1 MASRAGSA
9 GVDLPLNLLKQS
21 EREFKTP
28 APKRHADRSETQARR
43 MTDMLSQIRNKVEA
57 GERIT
62 PEEGLFLLSKADLL
76 DLAPLAQ
83 TWRWRHNPAP
93 HVSFVVDTN
102 LNYTN
107 ICDAYCSFC
116 AFYRT
121 DPSDPSAYTYTVEQ
135 IMEKIGKSVEKGVT
149 TVLMQG
155 GLNDALP
162 LSYYVEMVRET
173 KRRFPTV
180 TPHYWSAP
188 EIMKM
193 SQVSG
198 ESVHYVLQALWDAG
212 QRTMPGGGSEILSN
226 RAKAIISRFKPKDTV
241 DQWTQV
247 HVEAHKIGFVTT
259 ATMMYGHVETDEEI
273 VESLDH
279 IRKVEDQ
286 AKGGPG
292 GFTAF
297 IPWSYKR
304 SNTALA
310 KKVLEEAGPNK
321 YLRIIA
327 LSRIYLDNVPHIQA
341 SWFSEG
347 RKTGQ
352 VALQFGADDFGGTL
366 FDENVMLAA
375 GFYNRTT
382 IDEAK
387 SLISEAGF
395 IPSQRTTS
403 YRILEVFEKDA
414 PIKPLAVPVSAG

>member
-1 MASRAGSA
+1 
-9 GVDLPLNLLKQS
+9 
-21 EREFKTP
+21 
-28 APKRHADRSETQARR
+28 
-43 MTDMLSQIRNKVEA
+43 MLTQIREKVAA

-62 PEEGLFLLSKADLL
+62 RAEGLFLLSKADLL

-83 TWRWRHNPAP
+83 TWRWRHNPRP
-93 HVSFVVDTN
+93 RVTFVVDTN

-135 IMEKIGKSVEKGVT
+135 IMERIGRAAEKGVT

-155 GLNDALP
+155 GLNSALP
-162 LSYYVEMVRET
+162 LDYYTAMVRET
-173 KRRFPTV
+173 VRRYPSV
-180 TPHYWSAP
+180 MPHYWSAP

-193 SQVSG
+193 CEVSG
-198 ESVHYVLQALWDAG
+198 KSVRDVMQALWDAG

-226 RAKAIISRFKPKDTV
+226 RVKGVISRFKPKDTV
-241 DQWTQV
+241 DQWTRV
-247 HVEAHKIGFVTT
+247 HVAAHEVGFQTT
-259 ATMMYGHVETDEEI
+259 ATMMYGHVEADEDI

-279 IRKVEDQ
+279 IRIVQDQ
-286 AKGGPG
+286 AGNGPG

-304 SNTALA
+304 ANTALG
-310 KKVLEEAGPNK
+310 KQVKEEAGPNR

-352 VALQFGADDFGGTL
+352 IALQFGADDFGGTL

-382 IDEAK
+382 VDEVK
-387 SLISEAGF
+387 SLISESGF
-395 IPSQRTTS
+395 VPVQRTTK
-403 YRILEVFEKDA
+403 YEVLTVYEKDA
-414 PIKPLAVPVSAG
+414 PMKPLAVPVVSGQGAASA

>member
-1 MASRAGSA
+1 VA
-9 GVDLPLNLLKQS
+9 
-21 EREFKTP
+21 
-28 APKRHADRSETQARR
+28 
-43 MTDMLSQIRNKVEA
+43 A

-62 PEEGLFLLSKADLL
+62 PAEGLILLSKADLL

-83 TWRWRHNPAP
+83 TCRWRHNPAP
-93 HVSFVVDTN
+93 QVSFVVDTN

-121 DPSDPSAYTYTVEQ
+121 DPADPSAYTYTVEQ
-135 IMEKIGKSVEKGVT
+135 IMEKIGRAAEKGVT

-155 GLNDALP
+155 GLNSALP
-162 LSYYVEMVRET
+162 LDYYTEMVRES
-173 KRRFPTV
+173 RRRYPTV

-193 SQVSG
+193 CEVSG
-198 ESVHYVLQALWDAG
+198 KSVHDVMQALWDAG

-226 RAKAIISRFKPKDTV
+226 RVKAVISRFKPKDTV

-247 HVEAHKIGFVTT
+247 HVEAHQIGFLTT
-259 ATMMYGHVETDEEI
+259 ATMMYGHVEADEDI
-273 VESLDH
+273 VESLEH
-279 IRKVEDQ
+279 IRDVQDQ
-286 AKGGPG
+286 AKDQPG

-304 SNTALA
+304 ENTALA

-352 VALQFGADDFGGTL
+352 IALQFGADDFGGTL

-382 IDEAK
+382 VDEVKA
-387 SLISEAGF
+387 LISEAGF
-395 IPSQRTTS
+395 VPVQRTTS
-403 YRILEVFEKDA
+403 YDIQEVFEKDS
-414 PIKPLAVPVSAG
+414 PMKPLAVPVSVG